1 MKIELLC
8 FAAMKDFFPAKE
20 SIDLEAIRTIA
31 DLRSVLESKNP
42 LSGPL
47 LRISRFAVDQVI
59 VGEDHSLVDGQTVAV
74 LPPSSGG

>member
-1 MKIELLC
+1 
-8 FAAMKDFFPAKE
+8 MKDFFPAKE